1 MKESKGRKEGLER
14 RIEEPKRRKEVE
26 GTDRRARA
34 TDERVEG
41 TERRSRATDRRAE
54 ATERGRSD
62 GLKSIR
68 NSSDATEK
76 CPVGSEI

>member
-34 TDERVEG
+34 TDER
-41 TERRSRATDRRAE
+41 AE

>member
-1 MKESKGRKEGLER
+1 MKET
-14 RIEEPKRRKEVE
+14 KRRKEVE
-26 GTDRRARA
+26 GTDRRARATDRRARA

-41 TERRSRATDRRAE
+41 TERRSRATDRRDE